1 MYIQWEE
8 SQKRRE
14 KGHSMVS
21 KEADRTGPRAQTKRV
36 SFSE

>member
-14 KGHSMVS
+14 KGHCMVS
-21 KEADRTGPRAQTKRV
+21 EEADTIGPRAQTRRV
-36 SFSE
+36 GFSE